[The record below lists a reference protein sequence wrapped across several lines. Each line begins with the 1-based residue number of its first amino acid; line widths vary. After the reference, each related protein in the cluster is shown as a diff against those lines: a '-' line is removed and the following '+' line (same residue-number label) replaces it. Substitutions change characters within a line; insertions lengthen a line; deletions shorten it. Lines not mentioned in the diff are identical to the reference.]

1 MTTNQQENQD
11 NDVVFDA
18 MLTFRLSNNQLPGKD
33 QFSKKLLKTQDV
45 IDFVVAEILEVPKGT
60 YVSAGTEW
68 NDGSRSDI
76 LYTPRLSIQKPLP
89 PILIEIQLIVNE
101 AFMQRLISYSQK
113 ALNIYKT
120 YPIVLILCVDRVSP
134 AHPMAKFKPIP
145 EKPWMASLLST
156 DFWAQSYFIMSKQTL
171 SNNTPPDQL
180 TPLQALSSF
189 LTEGSP
195 TLYDHPYAE
204 NQTIQQLYQ
213 ISMAI
218 SENQVECDKNI
229 SNVADAAL
237 FAVPGSSKAKNLIKR
252 GLAFN
257 VAAKRKYCQTVDSDS
272 DSDSSLEPLPK
283 LKGKAK
289 ETTRVENQ
297 DNLKF
302 VISYRKNL
310 IGKMNWK
317 TCLEVGHKNNLCQR
331 YSTGES
337 LRRFFYNA
345 SKK

>member
-1 MTTNQQENQD
+1 M
-11 NDVVFDA
+11 
-18 MLTFRLSNNQLPGKD
+18 K
-33 QFSKKLLKTQDV
+33 
-45 IDFVVAEILEVPKGT
+45 
-60 YVSAGTEW
+60 
-68 NDGSRSDI
+68 
-76 LYTPRLSIQKPLP
+76 
-89 PILIEIQLIVNE
+89 
-101 AFMQRLISYSQK
+101 
-113 ALNIYKT
+113 
-120 YPIVLILCVDRVSP
+120 
-134 AHPMAKFKPIP
+134 
-145 EKPWMASLLST
+145 
-156 DFWAQSYFIMSKQTL
+156 
-171 SNNTPPDQL
+171 
-180 TPLQALSSF
+180 
-189 LTEGSP
+189 
-195 TLYDHPYAE
+195 
-204 NQTIQQLYQ
+204 
-213 ISMAI
+213 
-218 SENQVECDKNI
+218 
-229 SNVADAAL
+229 ADAAL

>member
-1 MTTNQQENQD
+1 
-11 NDVVFDA
+11 
-18 MLTFRLSNNQLPGKD
+18 MLTFRLSNDQLPGKD

-76 LYTPRLSIQKPLP
+76 LYTPRLSIQKSLP

-113 ALNIYKT
+113 VLNIYKT
-120 YPIVLILCVDRVSP
+120 YPIVLIFCVDRASP
-134 AHPMAKFKPIP
+134 AHLMAKFKPIP
-145 EKPWMASLLST
+145 EKPWIASLLST
-156 DFWAQSYFIMSKQTL
+156 DFWAQSCFIMSKQTL

-229 SNVADAAL
+229 SNVVDIICCNNEKILMKADAAL
-237 FAVPGSSKAKNLIKR
+237 FGVPGSSKAKDLIKR

-283 LKGKAK
+283 LKRKAR

-297 DNLKF
+297 DELEF
-302 VISYRKNL
+302 VISYQKNL